1 MDAITCIKERHSVR
15 KYQDKK
21 IPHELL
27 EEIIEAARFA
37 PSWKNTQITRYII
50 TEDKEKMNKLADNC
64 VMDFTYNVDTLRNAQ
79 MLVVVTKI
87 MGRSGLERDGSA
99 TTPKGE
105 DWSTFDTG
113 IAAQTFCLAA
123 HAKGLGTSIMGI
135 FDENKVAEV
144 IDIPEG
150 QQVAVLIAIGYPD
163 EEPVAPKRKEV
174 EKLVTYAD

>member
-1 MDAITCIKERHSVR
+1 MDAITCIKERRSVR